1 METITASS
9 VTALEAQA
17 TASSFLIDR
26 LPDRISAST
35 PILDGPAKIWHVPVI
50 LAYPLLGV
58 LGRVGEVLV
67 DANNARVVSF
77 TPIDKMLAAATD
89 LAEQHRDVIEAPLP

>member
-1 METITASS
+1 MTAI
-9 VTALEAQA
+9 EAQA
-17 TASSFLIDR
+17 AASHLLSDR

-35 PILDGPAKIWHVPVI
+35 PILDESAKVWRVPVI

-58 LGRVGEVLV
+58 LGQVGEVLV
-67 DANNARVVSF
+67 NTNKAEVVSC
-77 TPIDKMLAAATD
+77 TPVGEMLTAAKA